1 MATSNGKAAQGEEGK
16 TPPPAGSIG
25 GYESLH
31 RLLEANLSPQ
41 LFQVL
46 PYHSLIPSLGGGRF
60 VPPAAVPSPCPFP
73 DSVAHACSGELFS
86 HAESTLL
93 DNQITTGK
101 SARGS

>member
-1 MATSNGKAAQGEEGK
+1 MATSNGKEAQGEEVK

-46 PYHSLIPSLGGGRF
+46 PLSHSLDG
-60 VPPAAVPSPCPFP
+60 P
-73 DSVAHACSGELFS
+73 DSSRRAVARARFMLLGWMDTVSKFS
-86 HAESTLL
+86 C
-93 DNQITTGK
+93 
-101 SARGS
+101 ARVLGRTFFTC